1 MYRGRLIPGNS
12 SGGIEV
18 APISHKIS
26 RPDETGTE
34 HVKSSREPVDR
45 ESANAASPLVT
56 CGTGHGEKRI
66 ACVLVT
72 DFAIAAITR
81 ANPELRD
88 RPFALIRMPTSRYA
102 NSFPVGLAHGLHS
115 APSGG
120 SKTNSRGLVCKP
132 AIYQPHSELSHVS
145 PVARAAGLRP
155 ALTVAQARAL
165 IPDLIVTRPS
175 AAAERSAADALLDV
189 AESMSPIAEEGMPGC
204 IWLDLT
210 GVERHY
216 RYSMGDTRAAD
227 DVENSIAEELIRRAR
242 RIGLEA
248 AAGIGSNKE
257 IAHLAARCG
266 GARVIARGMEREFLD
281 WLPLDLLELDPNGQ
295 GDEVE
300 LMLKR
305 LGIRRLGDIAR
316 LDSRALGSRL
326 GRHGV
331 QLARLARGEGSAT
344 IIARPRAE
352 VFTEVAEFEYGI
364 ENLEPLGFVLHT
376 MLKHLTERLQI
387 RGLAAGDL
395 TLSLGLA
402 DHRHDSRPVPVAAA
416 TTEARSLLTLL
427 KLNLEKSP
435 PPAAV
440 EIVRLTVAA
449 RARRP
454 AQNDLFLPAAP
465 APDRLEAAI
474 ARIAALCG
482 PERVGMLVP
491 SDSYRPE
498 VARLSK
504 FAPPPPEPERRLP
517 QHQKIPETGRLLK
530 KFPQPASPSAALHAI
545 GNELKASPPSPEAK
559 QETETNEGS
568 EIWEG
573 RQLSYTVKPEFR
585 QKLPASVS
593 QPPAEAFDSTPIV
606 LRAIRPAEEIE
617 VMCTRNSP
625 EFVRGNNICARVV
638 SAAGP
643 WRRQGE
649 WWATQ
654 QTSGDSAD
662 YALPNN
668 TSATYNRDYYELALA
683 DGAVYRI
690 YCDLSTG
697 KWFAD
702 GIYD

>member
-1 MYRGRLIPGNS
+1 METAALPEVT
-12 SGGIEV
+12 SGTWG
-18 APISHKIS
+18 
-26 RPDETGTE
+26 
-34 HVKSSREPVDR
+34 
-45 ESANAASPLVT
+45 
-56 CGTGHGEKRI
+56 GEKRI

-72 DFAIAAITR
+72 DFAVAAITR
-81 ANPELRD
+81 ANPELRE
-88 RPFALIRMPTSRYA
+88 RPFALIRMPTTRS
-102 NSFPVGLAHGLHS
+102 LM
-115 APSGG
+115 
-120 SKTNSRGLVCKP
+120 TNSSGLVSKP
-132 AIYQPHSELSHVS
+132 AASGILRKPAAYQPHSELSHVS
-145 PVARAAGLRP
+145 PAARAAGLRP
-155 ALTVAQARAL
+155 AMTVAQARAL
-165 IPDLIVTRPS
+165 VPDLIITHPS
-175 AAAERSAADALLDV
+175 PAAERSAADALLDV
-189 AESMSPIAEEGMPGC
+189 AESMSPVAEEGTPGC
-204 IWLDLT
+204 VWLDLT
-210 GVERHY
+210 GVERLY
-216 RYSMGDTRAAD
+216 RYSTGVEGSAD

-266 GARVIARGMEREFLD
+266 GARVIVTGMEREFLD
-281 WLPLDLLELDPNGQ
+281 WLPLDLLELAPNGQ

-326 GRHGV
+326 GRYGI

-344 IIARPRAE
+344 VIARPRAE
-352 VFTEVAEFEYGI
+352 TFAESAEFEYGI
-364 ENLEPLGFVLHT
+364 ESLEPLGFVLHS
-376 MLKHLTERLQI
+376 MLKQLTERLQM

-402 DHRHDSRPVPVAAA
+402 DHRHDSRQVAVAAA

-427 KLNLEKSP
+427 KLHLEKSP

-440 EIVRLTVAA
+440 EMIRLTVAA

-482 PERVGMLVP
+482 PERVGTLVP
-491 SDSYRPE
+491 ADSYRPE
-498 VARLSK
+498 AIRLNK
-504 FAPPPPEPERRLP
+504 FAPPPPPQSAERRLS
-517 QHQKIPETGRLLK
+517 QDTRTR
-530 KFPQPASPSAALHAI
+530 PAM
-545 GNELKASPPSPEAK
+545 AS
-559 QETETNEGS
+559 
-568 EIWEG
+568 
-573 RQLSYTVKPEFR
+573 
-585 QKLPASVS
+585 
-593 QPPAEAFDSTPIV
+593 DSTPIV
-606 LRAIRPAEEIE
+606 LRAIRPAEEVE

-649 WWATQ
+649 WWAAAQ
-654 QTSGDSAD
+654 GSGDSACPTW
-662 YALPNN
+662 PNN
-668 TSATYNRDYYELALA
+668 SSTAYNRDYYELALA

>member
-1 MYRGRLIPGNS
+1 MQGARYS
-12 SGGIEV
+12 SLV
-18 APISHKIS
+18 VDKQASLSH
-26 RPDETGTE
+26 RT
-34 HVKSSREPVDR
+34 
-45 ESANAASPLVT
+45 
-56 CGTGHGEKRI
+56 KRI
-66 ACVLVT
+66 ACVLVA
-72 DFAIAAITR
+72 DFAVAAITR

-88 RPFALIRMPTSRYA
+88 RPFALTRMPTPPAS
-102 NSFPVGLAHGLHS
+102 NSSGLI
-115 APSGG
+115 
-120 SKTNSRGLVCKP
+120 RKP
-132 AIYQPHSELSHVS
+132 AAYQPHSELSHVS
-145 PVARAAGLRP
+145 PSARAAGLRP
-155 ALTVAQARAL
+155 AMTVAQARAL
-165 IPDLIVTRPS
+165 VPDLIVTRPS
-175 AAAERSAADALLDV
+175 SAAERSAADALLDV
-189 AESMSPIAEEGMPGC
+189 AESMSPVAEEGTPGC
-204 IWLDLT
+204 VWLDLT
-210 GVERHY
+210 GVERLY
-216 RYSMGDTRAAD
+216 RYTTGAEGSDD
-227 DVENSIAEELIRRAR
+227 DVENSLAEELIRRAR

-266 GARVIARGMEREFLD
+266 GARVIATGREREFLD

-326 GRHGV
+326 GRYGV
-331 QLARLARGEGSAT
+331 QLARLAHGEGSAT
-344 IIARPRAE
+344 VIARPRAE
-352 VFTEVAEFEYGI
+352 TFAEAAEFEYGI
-364 ENLEPLGFVLHT
+364 ENLEPLGFVLHA
-376 MLKHLTERLQI
+376 MLKQLTERLQI
-387 RGLAAGDL
+387 RGLAGGDL

-402 DHRHDSRPVPVAAA
+402 DRRHDSRHVPVAAA
-416 TTEARSLLTLL
+416 TTEARSLLALL
-427 KLNLEKSP
+427 KLHLEKSP

-440 EIVRLTVAA
+440 ETVHLTVEA

-482 PERVGMLVP
+482 PEHVGTLVP
-491 SDSYRPE
+491 ADSYRPE
-498 VARLSK
+498 AVRLSK
-504 FAPPPPEPERRLP
+504 FAPPPPLPATWSRAPDPAERASPPHARTPEPS
-517 QHQKIPETGRLLK
+517 RLLK
-530 KFPQPASPSAALHAI
+530 KSSQPASPSVVSPA
-545 GNELKASPPSPEAK
+545 GGRELM
-559 QETETNEGS
+559 EGS
-568 EIWEG
+568 
-573 RQLSYTVKPEFR
+573 QLSCRVLSSEF
-585 QKLPASVS
+585 QQMPLATVS
-593 QPPAEAFDSTPIV
+593 QHPAMASDSTPMV
-606 LRAIRPAEEIE
+606 LRVIRPAAEVE

-649 WWATQ
+649 WWAATQ
-654 QTSGDSAD
+654 SSQDSTSNCLQTHAP
-662 YALPNN
+662 A
-668 TSATYNRDYYELALA
+668 AYNRDYYELALA

>member
-1 MYRGRLIPGNS
+1 MYRGRLIPGDDIGVSISYNS
-12 SGGIEV
+12 G
-18 APISHKIS
+18 H
-26 RPDETGTE
+26 
-34 HVKSSREPVDR
+34 SS
-45 ESANAASPLVT
+45 LVT
-56 CGTGHGEKRI
+56 DKPASLSHCTKRI
-66 ACVLVT
+66 ACVLVA
-72 DFAIAAITR
+72 DFAVAAITR

-88 RPFALIRMPTSRYA
+88 RPFALIRMPTTRYTHLQTA
-102 NSFPVGLAHGLHS
+102 LCADRADSFPCDSAQGFGQLRPASAHRLRS
-115 APSGG
+115 APAGTPMSNV
-120 SKTNSRGLVCKP
+120 SGLVRKS
-132 AIYQPHSELSHVS
+132 ATYQPHSELSHVS
-145 PVARAAGLRP
+145 PSARVAGLRP
-155 ALTVAQARAL
+155 AMTVAQARAL

-175 AAAERSAADALLDV
+175 PAAERSAADALLDV
-189 AESMSPIAEEGMPGC
+189 AESMSPVAEEGPPGC
-204 IWLDLT
+204 VWLDLT
-210 GVERHY
+210 GVERLY
-216 RYSMGDTRAAD
+216 RYSMGAEGSAD

-266 GARVIARGMEREFLD
+266 GARVIATGMEREFLD
-281 WLPLDLLELDPNGQ
+281 WLPLDLLQLDPNGN

-352 VFTEVAEFEYGI
+352 TFAEAAEFEYGI
-364 ENLEPLGFVLHT
+364 ENLEPLGFVLHA
-376 MLKHLTERLQI
+376 MLKQLTARLQM

-395 TLSLGLA
+395 MLSLGLA
-402 DHRHDSRPVPVAAA
+402 DRRHDSRHVPVAAA

-427 KLNLEKSP
+427 KLHLEKSP

-440 EIVRLTVAA
+440 EAVRLTVEA

-482 PERVGMLVP
+482 PERVGTLVP
-491 SDSYRPE
+491 ADSYRPE
-498 VARLSK
+498 AVRLTK
-504 FAPPPPEPERRLP
+504 FAPPSPESAQRRLSQHARTPEP
-517 QHQKIPETGRLLK
+517 I
-530 KFPQPASPSAALHAI
+530 SS
-545 GNELKASPPSPEAK
+545 
-559 QETETNEGS
+559 
-568 EIWEG
+568 
-573 RQLSYTVKPEFR
+573 
-585 QKLPASVS
+585 
-593 QPPAEAFDSTPIV
+593 DSTPIV
-606 LRAIRPAEEIE
+606 LRVIRPAEEVE
-617 VMCTRNSP
+617 VMWTRNSP
-625 EFVRGNNICARVV
+625 DFVRGNNICARVV
-638 SAAGP
+638 SSAGP

-649 WWATQ
+649 WWAATQ
-654 QTSGDSAD
+654 SSEDSA
-662 YALPNN
+662 YYTLPNN
-668 TSATYNRDYYELALA
+668 SPSAYNRDYYELALA

>member
-1 MYRGRLIPGNS
+1 MYRGRLIPGNFS
-12 SGGIEV
+12 DGADAGAVFRKQWISQPRETETKHAGPTCESV
-18 APISHKIS
+18 AHQPS
-26 RPDETGTE
+26 RSPGQGL
-34 HVKSSREPVDR
+34 RE
-45 ESANAASPLVT
+45 ANPR
-56 CGTGHGEKRI
+56 KRI
-66 ACVLVT
+66 ACVLVA
-72 DFAIAAITR
+72 DFAVAAITR

-88 RPFALIRMPTSRYA
+88 RPFALLRMPTTRTPIN
-102 NSFPVGLAHGLHS
+102 NSS
-115 APSGG
+115 
-120 SKTNSRGLVCKP
+120 KP
-132 AIYQPHSELSHVS
+132 AAYQPHSELSHVS
-145 PVARAAGLRP
+145 PIARAAGLRP
-155 ALTVAQARAL
+155 AMTVAQACAL

-189 AESMSPIAEEGMPGC
+189 AESMSPVAEEGTPGC
-204 IWLDLT
+204 VWLDLT
-210 GVERHY
+210 GVERLY
-216 RYSMGDTRAAD
+216 RYSMGAEESASLGGAQCSRAASGAKRNEQTSLRGAPPENVSATCVFND
-227 DVENSIAEELIRRAR
+227 DVENSIAGELIGRAR

-248 AAGIGSNKE
+248 AAGIGSTKE

-266 GARVIARGMEREFLD
+266 GARVIAAGMEREFLN
-281 WLPLDLLELDPNGQ
+281 WLPLDLLELDPNGR

-316 LDSRALGSRL
+316 LDSRAIGSRL

-344 IIARPRAE
+344 VIARPRAE
-352 VFTEVAEFEYGI
+352 TFAEAAEFEYGI
-364 ENLEPLGFVLHT
+364 ENLEPLGFVLHA
-376 MLKHLTERLQI
+376 MLTQLTERLQI

-402 DHRHDSRPVPVAAA
+402 GHRHDSRHVPVAAA

-427 KLNLEKSP
+427 KLHLEKSP

-440 EIVRLTVAA
+440 EAVRLTVEA
-449 RARRP
+449 RTRRP
-454 AQNDLFLPAAP
+454 AQTDLFLPAAP

-482 PERVGMLVP
+482 PERVGTLMP
-491 SDSYRPE
+491 ADSYRPE
-498 VARLSK
+498 ATRLGK
-504 FAPPPPEPERRLP
+504 FVPPPPPVESAERRLSR
-517 QHQKIPETGRLLK
+517 HAAA
-530 KFPQPASPSAALHAI
+530 PAS
-545 GNELKASPPSPEAK
+545 
-559 QETETNEGS
+559 
-568 EIWEG
+568 
-573 RQLSYTVKPEFR
+573 
-585 QKLPASVS
+585 
-593 QPPAEAFDSTPIV
+593 DSTPIV
-606 LRAIRPAEEIE
+606 LRAIRPAEEVE

-625 EFVRGNNICARVV
+625 EFVRGVNICARVV

-649 WWATQ
+649 WWAAAQ
-654 QTSGDSAD
+654 SSEDSAAG
-662 YALPNN
+662 ALPNN
-668 TSATYNRDYYELALA
+668 SAAYNRDYYELALA

>member
-1 MYRGRLIPGNS
+1 MYRGRLIPGDDIGVSISYNS
-12 SGGIEV
+12 DHSSLVIDKS
-18 APISHKIS
+18 ASLSHS
-26 RPDETGTE
+26 T
-34 HVKSSREPVDR
+34 
-45 ESANAASPLVT
+45 
-56 CGTGHGEKRI
+56 KRI
-66 ACVLVT
+66 ACVLVA
-72 DFAIAAITR
+72 DFAVAAITR

-88 RPFALIRMPTSRYA
+88 RPIALIRVPTTR
-102 NSFPVGLAHGLHS
+102 
-115 APSGG
+115 SGG
-120 SKTNSRGLVCKP
+120 SLMSIASGLVHKS
-132 AIYQPHSELSHVS
+132 AAYQPHNELSHVS
-145 PVARAAGLRP
+145 PSARAAGLRP
-155 ALTVAQARAL
+155 AMTVAQARAL
-165 IPDLIVTRPS
+165 SPDLIVTRPS
-175 AAAERSAADALLDV
+175 PAAERSAADALLDV
-189 AESMSPIAEEGMPGC
+189 AESMSPVAEEGPPGC
-204 IWLDLT
+204 VWLDLT
-210 GVERHY
+210 GVEHLY
-216 RYSMGDTRAAD
+216 RYSMDAEGSAD

-266 GARVIARGMEREFLD
+266 GARVIAAGMEREFLD
-281 WLPLDLLELDPNGQ
+281 WLPLDLLELDPHGQ
-295 GDEVE
+295 GDEIE

-344 IIARPRAE
+344 VIARPRAE
-352 VFTEVAEFEYGI
+352 TFAEAAEFEYGI
-364 ENLEPLGFVLHT
+364 ENLEPLGFVLHA
-376 MLKHLTERLQI
+376 MLRQLTARLQM

-402 DHRHDSRPVPVAAA
+402 DRSHDSRHVPIAAA

-427 KLNLEKSP
+427 KLHLEKSP

-440 EIVRLTVAA
+440 EAVRLMVEA

-482 PERVGMLVP
+482 PERVGTLVP
-491 SDSYRPE
+491 ADSYRPE
-498 VARLSK
+498 AVRLAK
-504 FAPPPPEPERRLP
+504 FAPPPPESAQRRLS
-517 QHQKIPETGRLLK
+517 QHARTPE
-530 KFPQPASPSAALHAI
+530 PISS
-545 GNELKASPPSPEAK
+545 
-559 QETETNEGS
+559 
-568 EIWEG
+568 
-573 RQLSYTVKPEFR
+573 
-585 QKLPASVS
+585 
-593 QPPAEAFDSTPIV
+593 DSTQIV
-606 LRAIRPAEEIE
+606 LRAIRPAEEVE
-617 VMCTRNSP
+617 VMWTRNSP

-638 SAAGP
+638 SSAGP

-649 WWATQ
+649 WWAATQ
-654 QTSGDSAD
+654 SSEDSA

-668 TSATYNRDYYELALA
+668 SPSTYNRDYYELALA